1 MATIHYQPQEGNF
14 ALLKIDKKNKINPPL
29 LIRICDFAVFSVLY
43 FCLLLPLLLA
53 VVQGAESLAGWRLNF
68 SVPR

>member
-1 MATIHYQPQEGNF
+1 MNKENEKNR
-14 ALLKIDKKNKINPPL
+14 KITFIKDCLEVHNNIGFSL
-29 LIRICDFAVFSVLY
+29 SSVLY

-53 VVQGAESLAGWRLNF
+53 VVQGAESLAGWKLNF